1 MIDSREYTVYKHTN
15 IINGKVYIGI
25 TKQKPYQRW
34 GSNGCNYKSTP
45 HFYAA
50 ITKYGW
56 DNFSHEILFSDL
68 TKEEACKMEINLIK
82 ENKSQDRNFGY
93 NITEGGDTPSMPQEI
108 REHLSQALKGNKNGL
123 GKVFTEERKRHI
135 SEALKGKKFSED
147 RKKKI
152 SLAKKGKTH
161 KPISMEARK
170 KIAEKHSKKPVYCL
184 ELNRHFPSIQ
194 ECARQ
199 TGITATVICRI
210 CKSNKGTAKGLH
222 FMYA

>member
-1 MIDSREYTVYKHTN
+1 
-15 IINGKVYIGI
+15 
-25 TKQKPYQRW
+25 
-34 GSNGCNYKSTP
+34 
-45 HFYAA
+45 
-50 ITKYGW
+50 
-56 DNFSHEILFSDL
+56 
-68 TKEEACKMEINLIK
+68 
-82 ENKSQDRNFGY
+82 
-93 NITEGGDTPSMPQEI
+93 MPQEI
-108 REHLSQALKGNKNGL
+108 REYLSQALKGNKNGL

-210 CKSNKGTAKGLH
+210 CKRNKGTAKGLH

>member
-25 TKQKPYQRW
+25 TKQKPYKRW
-34 GSNGCNYKSTP
+34 GTNGCNYKSTP

-50 ITKYGW
+50 IIKYGW
-56 DNFSHEILFSDL
+56 DNFSHEILFSGL
-68 TKEEACKMEINLIK
+68 TKEEACEIEITLIK
-82 ENKSQDRNFGY
+82 ENKSQNRDFGY

-108 REHLSQALKGNKNGL
+108 RERLSKALKGNKNGL
-123 GKVFTEERKRHI
+123 GKIFTEERKKHI
-135 SEALKGKKFSED
+135 SESLKGKKFSEE
-147 RKKKI
+147 RKKKL

-170 KIAEKHSKKPVYCL
+170 KIADKHKKKPVYCP
-184 ELNRHFPSIQ
+184 ELNQYFPSIQ

-199 TGITATVICRI
+199 TKIEATRICRA
-210 CKSNKGTAKGLH
+210 CKKNKGTVCGLH